1 MDEQV
6 LVAELVDEWP
16 GNKASATC
24 SLNAALGATIA
35 VVLVFLLMSRV
46 IELPLS
52 KQQSKNRWKVILQYL
67 RDICRIITE
76 DQNSYVLKMVL

>member
-16 GNKASATC
+16 GNKASATR

-35 VVLVFLLMSRV
+35 RSTRFFAYEQGYRSSL
-46 IELPLS
+46 
-52 KQQSKNRWKVILQYL
+52 
-67 RDICRIITE
+67 
-76 DQNSYVLKMVL
+76 

>member
-16 GNKASATC
+16 SNKATGTR

-35 VVLVFLLMSRV
+35 VVLIFLLMSRV
-46 IELPLS
+46 IGAPLEEQAIEKS
-52 KQQSKNRWKVILQYL
+52 MEGYTPIAERYL
-67 RDICRIITE
+67 SLIHI
-76 DQNSYVLKMVL
+76 

>member
-16 GNKASATC
+16 GNKASATR

-46 IELPLS
+46 IGAPLEE
-52 KQQSKNRWKVILQYL
+52 KPSKNHWKVILRYL
-67 RDICRIITE
+67 RDICRIITRRIKILT
-76 DQNSYVLKMVL
+76 S